1 MSDFLNDLWHDL
13 RAKRLWPIAAAL
25 LVGLVA
31 VPLLVL
37 KPSAAPA
44 PASPQAAAAGA
55 QPATAGQLKVATAAN
70 AEASDLEAFKG
81 KDPFRSPAIAR
92 KVMKAISASPGI
104 VPIDKTPTSK
114 PSGGSGGD
122 STPKSSAP
130 TASPKA
136 PAFTAPNLKTK
147 TKTVRYTYVV
157 DVTFGKNGQLR
168 RYRGLRRLS
177 MLPSEEAPLLIS
189 LGVDAKADDAVFIV
203 DASVKS
209 EGEGKC
215 APSGPACALLYLGAG
230 SEQYFT
236 RADGESYTLR
246 VDAIRKVRLSKA
258 SKASKASRAKRSARS
273 SSKRRILPPIL
284 NDLEIVATSAQSGS
298 RPASHSR

>member
-37 KPSAAPA
+37 KPSSGPAPSSSAPA
-44 PASPQAAAAGA
+44 AGDPQAAA
-55 QPATAGQLKVATAAN
+55 GQLEVATAAT
-70 AEASDLEAFKG
+70 ASSSDLEIFKG
-81 KDPFRSPAIAR
+81 KDPFRGPKIRRTAAGVVTAAPSAI
-92 KVMKAISASPGI
+92 PGVS
-104 VPIDKTPTSK
+104 VPGVE
-114 PSGGSGGD
+114 PSGGSGGG
-122 STPKSSAP
+122 SAPKSSP
-130 TASPKA
+130 GTTSLPQA
-136 PAFTAPNLKTK
+136 PAFTAPNIKTK
-147 TKTVRYTYVV
+147 TKTTRYTYVV

-209 EGEGKC
+209 KGEGNC
-215 APSGPACALLYLGAG
+215 PPSGPTCALLYLGAG

-236 RADGESYTLR
+236 RTDGETYTLR
-246 VDAIRKVRLSKA
+246 IDAIRKVTLA
-258 SKASKASRAKRSARS
+258 SAAKASRARARKAKRSARAS
-273 SSKRRILPPIL
+273 ARGIYFVPPVL
-284 NDLEIVATSAQSGS
+284 NDIEVVATT
-298 RPASHSR
+298 ASHRR